1 MTKNLGSQ
9 GKTLYANAECR
20 VFSRH
25 LVNYHS
31 APFERRPV
39 QLWGR
44 PLPSKPHP
52 DKASSINLQKR
63 FINMQ
68 LRNKQDFWSGV
79 MFVALG
85 IGFALG
91 ATNYSMGTAARMGPG
106 YFPFWLGVCLAVLGA
121 TVAIGALKEKAEAT
135 EVERFDFRILFII
148 IGSVVFAGV
157 VLNILGIYL
166 TVFLLVVL
174 SSLAS
179 HEFSWKVAVTTGIF
193 LVVFV
198 WLAFIKGLGLIFP
211 LWPSFI

>member
-1 MTKNLGSQ
+1 
-9 GKTLYANAECR
+9 
-20 VFSRH
+20 
-25 LVNYHS
+25 
-31 APFERRPV
+31 
-39 QLWGR
+39 
-44 PLPSKPHP
+44 
-52 DKASSINLQKR
+52 
-63 FINMQ
+63 MQ

-121 TVAIGALKEKAEAT
+121 TVAIGALKEKAEVT
-135 EVERFDFRILFII
+135 EVEKFDFRILLII

-174 SSLAS
+174 SGLAS
-179 HEFSWKVAVTTGIF
+179 HEFSWKVAVATGIF